1 MVWSKL
7 LCLVTVVMVSCCTE
21 NHETDDGRVSRLR
34 CVRGLLRTCHLLSF
48 FVVFLLN
55 YSVIHVNLIRIR
67 KHSMCV
73 DVSAPCWSLTCCKSY
88 LNNRLPALFY
98 ETNFVFYGFMAGRV
112 GLWLK
117 HRATP
122 LSPACA
128 RVLVLYVSPSSSPP
142 SPAENKLET
151 VSIEITGHH
160 ETTQIVAMV
169 T

>member
-67 KHSMCV
+67 KQHV
-73 DVSAPCWSLTCCKSY
+73 
-88 LNNRLPALFY
+88 R
-98 ETNFVFYGFMAGRV
+98 
-112 GLWLK
+112 
-117 HRATP
+117 
-122 LSPACA
+122 
-128 RVLVLYVSPSSSPP
+128 
-142 SPAENKLET
+142 
-151 VSIEITGHH
+151 
-160 ETTQIVAMV
+160 
-169 T
+169 